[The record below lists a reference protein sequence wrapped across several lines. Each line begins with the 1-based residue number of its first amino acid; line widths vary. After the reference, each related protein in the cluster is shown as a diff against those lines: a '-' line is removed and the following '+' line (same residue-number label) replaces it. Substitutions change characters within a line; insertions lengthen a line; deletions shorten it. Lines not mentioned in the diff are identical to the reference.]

1 MENPFTDEVCT
12 ASFWDIYSEAQ
23 TRTKAAMRAF
33 DASNFDLEGARVL
46 TAGLDFSG
54 KPSTE

>member
-33 DASNFDLEGARVL
+33 DAPDFDLAGARAI
-46 TAGLDFSG
+46 TAGLNFSG
-54 KPSTE
+54 EPSAE